1 MGNLICM
8 SVSILGAKKIGIK
21 MERNITASFTDAF
34 AITLGIYDFEDLP
47 DINIA
52 KDIIKEYNTAEHL
65 LVPGGKSSWNV
76 DNKSILHDSRLINLK
91 EHIDEAVDFYAES
104 LGLAKV
110 IMSNSWFNVMSEGS
124 TVVPHR
130 HERSTISGALYIDCE
145 EGSSSIYFRNPTTLY
160 RMAEEINNHN
170 TMYTSKAAFIESKR
184 GRCVVFPSWL
194 EHGTEINEYD
204 GRTVISFNYINY
216 SNTQYKVT

>member
-1 MGNLICM
+1 
-8 SVSILGAKKIGIK
+8 
-21 MERNITASFTDAF
+21 MERNINASFTDAF
-34 AITLGIYDFEDLP
+34 AITLGIFDFEELP
-47 DINIA
+47 DIKLA
-52 KDIIKEYNTAEHL
+52 ADIIKEYNTADHL

-91 EHIDEAVDFYAES
+91 EHIDEAVEFYAES

-110 IMSNSWFNVMSEGS
+110 IMSNSWFNIMSEGS
-124 TVVPHR
+124 TVIPHR
-130 HERSTISGALYIDCE
+130 HERSTISGAIYIDSE
-145 EGSSSIYFRNPTTLY
+145 EGASSLYFRNPTMIY
-160 RMAEEINNHN
+160 RMAEEISNYN
-170 TMYTSKAAFIESKR
+170 TMYASKAVSIEAKS

-194 EHGTEINEYD
+194 EHGTEINQYK